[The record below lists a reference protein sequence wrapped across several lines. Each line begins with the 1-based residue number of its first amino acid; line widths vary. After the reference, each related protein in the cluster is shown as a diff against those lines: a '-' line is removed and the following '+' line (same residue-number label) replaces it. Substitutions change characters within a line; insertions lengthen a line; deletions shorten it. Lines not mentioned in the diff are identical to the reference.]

1 MISFIPLHPQQ
12 AGEAVQVQNDIPYPM
27 RPQQAGLA
35 VKVQNDILYS
45 MHLQVSLEPWM
56 QRHNEA
62 AAVASF
68 AAPNTIFSV
77 ISFILGHFDAALIQ
91 QD

>member
-1 MISFIPLHPQQ
+1 V
-12 AGEAVQVQNDIPYPM
+12 G
-27 RPQQAGLA
+27 
-35 VKVQNDILYS
+35 QNDILYPIAPTAGGGGGAGAKRYPLFHAS
-45 MHLQVSLEPWM
+45 SGVTGAVDAEALPY
-56 QRHNEA
+56 NEA